1 MTKGDKKMINAE
13 LINKAKNA
21 FSLEDEEAFDQ
32 AIVDGWSLEDALQM
46 FTKDYHAGNDI
57 TKWVKE
63 NQGDKKMVE
72 LGISDFLSEVKVY
85 TFNDLT
91 EEDLDNV
98 KKLQEQGV
106 DVEVNKAGK

>member
-1 MTKGDKKMINAE
+1 
-13 LINKAKNA
+13 
-21 FSLEDEEAFDQ
+21 
-32 AIVDGWSLEDALQM
+32 
-46 FTKDYHAGNDI
+46 
-57 TKWVKE
+57 
-63 NQGDKKMVE
+63 MVE

-106 DVEVNKAGK
+106 DVEVNKVGK